1 MEITEETLLNEAYGM
16 DEEEL
21 LKETWPVPKEDINR
35 EFEDYLEEIGVRI

>member
-21 LKETWPVPKEDINR
+21 LKETWPVPKEDIIR
-35 EFEDYLEEIGVRI
+35 EFEDYLEEIGVRF